1 MIRSVLD
8 TNVFVSAFLFPG
20 RLNRLAAQ
28 IKDRRFLWLISDSIF
43 EEYAAIAR
51 RPMFGLTTIDLER
64 LLYQVKE
71 RAEWVSVRSYFSA
84 IPEDPTDEKFLACAV
99 EGRADWI
106 VTGDRHLLR
115 LKIFQDVRIGS
126 PAEFLRVLRISS

>member
-8 TNVFVSAFLFPG
+8 TNVFVSAFLFSG
-20 RLNRLAAQ
+20 RLNRLAIQ

-51 RPMFGLTTIDLER
+51 RPMFGLTMIDLER

-71 RAEWVSVRSYFSA
+71 RAEWVHVQSQFSV
-84 IPEDPTDEKFLACAV
+84 IPEEPADEKFLGCAV
-99 EGRADWI
+99 DGRADWI
-106 VTGDRHLLR
+106 VTGDQHLLR
-115 LKIFQDVRIGS
+115 LKVFRGVRIGS
-126 PAEFLRVLRISS
+126 PAEFLKVLRF